1 MAEQWEEEQHL
12 EEIVEKKKDGRKLPK
27 LDAMHKVLELKVKE

>member
-12 EEIVEKKKDGRKLPK
+12 EEIVEKKKDGRKLHK
-27 LDAMHKVLELKVKE
+27 LDAMREVFELKVKK